1 MDSTMHAC
9 HDLCEPYKLFYAL
22 IMAVVQYSGH
32 ASKHGA
38 AQHTGRDSANIRAE
52 EETSRLKQQ

>member
-1 MDSTMHAC
+1 MHAC
-9 HDLCEPYKLFYAL
+9 HDLCVPYE
-22 IMAVVQYSGH
+22 AVLHADCGCDLVLGH

-38 AQHTGRDSANIRAE
+38 AQHTGRERANSRAE